1 MARPSN
7 TQERRKQIVQAFVE
21 VMASQGYAKATIQQ
35 IANTAGL
42 APGLI
47 HYHFKN
53 KQEILLELVQQISEL
68 ILNRYQQKSEKAT
81 TAKEKIKAYIDAHLA
96 KDESSTSGLVAAWVV
111 IGTEAIRQEEVQV
124 IYESVLKKQQA
135 ILEKLLIEAGEKQ
148 KSSIKQKVAMIMA
161 AIEGSFQLSIT
172 AKNIMPQNYA
182 AKTLYEMVEKILD

>member
-21 VMASQGYAKATIQQ
+21 VMATQGYAKATIQQ

-53 KQEILLELVQQISEL
+53 KQEILLELVQQISDL

-81 TAKEKIKAYIDAHLA
+81 SAKEKIKAYIDAHLA

-111 IGTEAIRQEEVQV
+111 IGTEAIRQEEVQM

-148 KSSIKQKVAMIMA
+148 KTSIKQKVAMIMA

>member
-21 VMASQGYAKATIQQ
+21 VMATQGYAKATIQQ
-35 IANTAGL
+35 IASSAGL

-53 KQEILLELVQQISEL
+53 KQEILLELVQQISDL
-68 ILNRYQQKSEKAT
+68 ILNRYQQKCEKAK

-135 ILEKLLIEAGEKQ
+135 ILEKLLIEAGETQ